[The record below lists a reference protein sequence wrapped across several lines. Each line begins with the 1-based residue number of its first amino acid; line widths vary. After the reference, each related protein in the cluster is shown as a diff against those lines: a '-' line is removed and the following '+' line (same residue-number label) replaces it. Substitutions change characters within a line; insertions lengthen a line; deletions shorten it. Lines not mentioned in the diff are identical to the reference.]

1 MREENLPI
9 TKQRIG
15 YIDSLRGLTMI
26 LVVGL
31 HVAMYSNCYIFP
43 YLDFFG
49 LFRLPLFFFISGFIF
64 YKQEQIWDFSNCIK
78 FLSKKFLVQ
87 IIPTAF
93 FLSLYMFIFS
103 ISTINAKY
111 NGYWFTIALFE
122 YFFVY
127 VLFNFIIKKR
137 IICDIVL
144 LIIAL
149 ILYIL
154 SNDVSVYEKFPFI
167 YNAIIWNSEFFIFFL
182 LGTLTKKYFDKV
194 KIIFNKD
201 IIMTIIIISV
211 FIGACLFLKKYV
223 FKLELKLA
231 ISILGLFSIFY
242 FFMKNSNYID
252 NSRIGR
258 VLQYIGRRT
267 LDIYLLHIFFITNS
281 ISWVKD
287 NGIDSPTIIF
297 IISIATS
304 FVITGICLLIS
315 NILRTNP
322 LLGKILFGAKTPTKT
337 AND

>member
-1 MREENLPI
+1 MREGNQPI

-15 YIDSLRGLTMI
+15 YIDSMRGLMMI
-26 LVVGL
+26 LVVSV
-31 HVAMYSNCYIFP
+31 HVAWSSGCNTFP
-43 YLDFFG
+43 YFAFLG

-64 YKQEQIWDFSNCIK
+64 YKKEQVWNFSNCIK
-78 FLSKKFLVQ
+78 FLSNKFLVQ
-87 IIPTAF
+87 IIPTAI
-93 FLSLYMFIFS
+93 FLSLFMLIFS

-111 NGYWFTIALFE
+111 NGFWFTIALFE

-127 VLFNFIIKKR
+127 VLFSLIIKKQ
-137 IICDIVL
+137 IINNIVL

-154 SNDVSVYEKFPFI
+154 SSDVSVYEKYLFI
-167 YNAIIWNSEFFIFFL
+167 YNAIIWNFEFFIFFVA
-182 LGTLTKKYFDKV
+182 GTLTKQYFDKV

-201 IIMTIIIISV
+201 IIMTIIIISM
-211 FIGACLFLKKYV
+211 FIGGCLLLKKYV

-231 ISILGLFSIFY
+231 TSMLGLFSIFY

-267 LDIYLLHIFFITNS
+267 LDIYLLHIFFISNS

-304 FVITGICLLIS
+304 LVITWICLLIS

-322 LLGKILFGAKTPTKT
+322 ILGKILFGAKTPIKT
-337 AND
+337 TND